1 TPWPTSPATATP
13 TPSPFPSPTP
23 TATATPSPTPPRTYV
38 VQKGDTLN
46 EIAARFGISV
56 RDLMDRNGIT
66 DPTKLQIGQ
75 VLIIP

>member
-1 TPWPTSPATATP
+1 
-13 TPSPFPSPTP
+13 
-23 TATATPSPTPPRTYV
+23 V

-46 EIAARFGISV
+46 EIAARFGVSV
-56 RDLMDRNGIT
+56 RDLMELNGIT